1 MKEKG
6 RRRKIGGRGKVVWRG
21 VKKRCFVE
29 EIMTM
34 LGRVAERKGEAGKWV
49 LITELKEIA
58 DQEEVLDR
66 GGR

>member
-1 MKEKG
+1 
-6 RRRKIGGRGKVVWRG
+6 
-21 VKKRCFVE
+21 
-29 EIMTM
+29 MTM

-66 GGR
+66 GEIGRIWGIGVDLS